1 MKRTL
6 RALVNEQ
13 GKVYIRCNQIN
24 DLLDFAQQ
32 ATKEGFH
39 IGNRLPTEVKMENIM
54 AVDFDG
60 NISFPNDVGL
70 MAYQCNSSPRIDY
83 AKYINGD
90 SEYVI

>member
-6 RALVNEQ
+6 RALVNEH

-32 ATKEGFH
+32 AAKEGFH
-39 IGNRLPTEVKMENIM
+39 IGNRLPTEVQMENIM

-60 NISFPNDVGL
+60 SISFPNAVGL
-70 MAYQCNSSPRIDY
+70 IAYQCNSSPRIDY